1 MYAMS
6 INALFKKHPLALALQ
21 VPVVGF
27 CMLAAS
33 VVEARSELHPGM
45 ERTIG
50 QDHRQDDWVIGK
62 GAHLTSNG
70 ATLKQSRVSAG
81 KMTLNAGTYAQDIH
95 ASGGSQLTLSGT
107 TVVARSSSAFAI
119 NLQSSQ
125 ADIHGS
131 TITNHNG
138 VGIYAG
144 RSPLAEGGSTVNVF
158 NSTING
164 SNRGAFSAGLSEM
177 NFTGSEINGT
187 DADGVGILL
196 WGSTA
201 TATDSRIS
209 GGANGVVLSYEND
222 DLNTSTLIL
231 DRTSV
236 EGRNGAALLVE
247 GDDYGSTEADIHVR
261 NGSTLTGSNGTILEV
276 TGGSFANMNV
286 DGSTLF
292 GDVVVEEGSTAKLQ
306 LNNGSWLTGQLKNV
320 AELSVNNASHW
331 VLVGDSEVGDL
342 KMAGGSVHFGGADE
356 FYQLDVDSLSGE
368 GTFVMHTDFGSGQT
382 DLLNVN
388 GIAEGNHSL
397 LLAATGSELVTAEP
411 IRVVAT
417 QGGDAKFALV
427 GETVDVGAYSYGLK
441 QEDTDWYLDPNRRG
455 TSNSTKAVM
464 ALFNTSPTVL
474 YGEMTLLR
482 TRMGELR
489 FSQGNNEGFWMRGY
503 GNKYEVS
510 GNQDGGGYTQNQ
522 RGFTLGI
529 DTPLYG
535 GDGQW
540 VAGVM
545 AGHSTSD
552 IDLNRS
558 GGGKVDS
565 YYVGGYATWL
575 DDESGLYFDG
585 VVKLNRLHNEVN
597 VSMSDGKRA
606 KGNYTQNAV
615 GASVEVG
622 RHITL
627 DDDFFIEPYGQLNAA
642 ITQAQSYD
650 LDNGLHAKGDRSAS
664 VVGKAGV
671 TVGKNIQLDSGGVV
685 QPYLR
690 TALAHEFNHNNKV
703 TVNGERFNNDVF
715 GSRIEMAGGV
725 AMSVS
730 RNVKLHA
737 DVEHTRGKTV
747 DQPWGVNF
755 GVRYDF

>member
-1 MYAMS
+1 MS
-6 INALFKKHPLALALQ
+6 SIFNFKLNPLSLALKANAVSLVVLMSSVAEARVVTGPNETVRPGPAPDSFELRAGSGLTVEGATTKQIRAQSATLTINPGSKTQDITAFNSNVDINGAQITARATQPAALLMSGGALSLKNSTLTHSNGTGLVVSRPIGSDEGAIAAVFNSSITGTTRGVSVGGNSALALY
-21 VPVVGF
+21 
-27 CMLAAS
+27 
-33 VVEARSELHPGM
+33 
-45 ERTIG
+45 
-50 QDHRQDDWVIGK
+50 
-62 GAHLTSNG
+62 
-70 ATLKQSRVSAG
+70 QSDV
-81 KMTLNAGTYAQDIH
+81 AGT
-95 ASGGSQLTLSGT
+95 GE
-107 TVVARSSSAFAI
+107 
-119 NLQSSQ
+119 
-125 ADIHGS
+125 
-131 TITNHNG
+131 NG
-138 VGIYAG
+138 VGLYLFGQAIAIDSSITG
-144 RSPLAEGGSTVNVF
+144 ALNGVRMDMDRSPEVPA
-158 NSTING
+158 
-164 SNRGAFSAGLSEM
+164 A
-177 NFTGSEINGT
+177 
-187 DADGVGILL
+187 
-196 WGSTA
+196 
-201 TATDSRIS
+201 
-209 GGANGVVLSYEND
+209 
-222 DLNTSTLIL
+222 LIL
-231 DRTSV
+231 DGSYV
-236 EGRNGAALLVE
+236 EGKTGAAILVE
-247 GDDYGSTEADIHVR
+247 SSKAGTPANASIDVR
-261 NGSTLTGSNGTILEV
+261 NGSILRGGNGNILEV

-286 DGSTLF
+286 DSSELF

-356 FYQLDVDSLSGE
+356 FYQLDVDSLSGD
-368 GTFVMHTDFGSGQT
+368 GTFVMHTDFASGQT

-388 GIAEGNHSL
+388 GVAEGNHSL
-397 LLAATGSELVTAEP
+397 LLEATGSELVTAEP
-411 IRVVAT
+411 IRVVHT
-417 QGGDAKFALV
+417 EGGDAKFALV

-552 IDLNRS
+552 IDLDRS
-558 GGGKVDS
+558 GSGQVDS

-627 DDDFFIEPYGQLNAA
+627 DDDFFVEPYGQLSAT

-671 TVGKNIQLDSGGVV
+671 TVGKSIQLDSGGVL

-703 TVNGERFNNDVF
+703 TVNGETFNNDVF

>member
-1 MYAMS
+1 MS
-6 INALFKKHPLALALQ
+6 SIFNFKLNPLSFALKANAVSLVVLMSGIAEARVVTGPNETVRPGPPPDSFELKPGSGLTVEGATTKQIRAQSANLTVNPGSKTQDITAFNSNVNIDGAEITARATQPAAVFMSGGTLSLKNSTLTHTNGTGLVVSRPIGSDEGAIASVFNSSITGTTRGVSVGGNSALALYQ
-21 VPVVGF
+21 TDVAGTGENGVGLYLFGQAIAIDSSITGELNGVRMDMDRSPEVP
-27 CMLAAS
+27 AALILDGS
-33 VVEARSELHPGM
+33 YVEGKAGAAILVESSKAGTPANA
-45 ERTIG
+45 TI
-50 QDHRQDDWVIGK
+50 DVR
-62 GAHLTSNG
+62 NG
-70 ATLKQSRVSAG
+70 ATLK
-81 KMTLNAGTYAQDIH
+81 
-95 ASGGSQLTLSGT
+95 GG
-107 TVVARSSSAFAI
+107 
-119 NLQSSQ
+119 
-125 ADIHGS
+125 
-131 TITNHNG
+131 NG
-138 VGIYAG
+138 
-144 RSPLAEGGSTVNVF
+144 N
-158 NSTING
+158 
-164 SNRGAFSAGLSEM
+164 
-177 NFTGSEINGT
+177 
-187 DADGVGILL
+187 
-196 WGSTA
+196 
-201 TATDSRIS
+201 
-209 GGANGVVLSYEND
+209 
-222 DLNTSTLIL
+222 
-231 DRTSV
+231 
-236 EGRNGAALLVE
+236 
-247 GDDYGSTEADIHVR
+247 
-261 NGSTLTGSNGTILEV
+261 ILEV

-292 GDVVVEEGSTAKLQ
+292 GDVVVEEGSTATLQ

-331 VLVGDSEVGDL
+331 ALVGDSEVGDL
-342 KMAGGSVHFGGADE
+342 KMAGGSVHFGGPNE
-356 FYQLDVDSLSGE
+356 FYRMDVDSLSGD

-382 DLLNVN
+382 DLLAVN

-397 LLAATGSELVTAEP
+397 LLAATGSELATAEP
-411 IRVVAT
+411 IRVVST
-417 QGGDAKFALV
+417 EGGDAQFALV
-427 GETVDVGAYSYGLK
+427 GGSVDAGAYSYGLK

-558 GGGKVDS
+558 GGGTVDS

-597 VSMSDGKRA
+597 VSMSDGKKA

-622 RHITL
+622 RHIKL
-627 DDDFFIEPYGQLNAA
+627 DDGYFVEPYGQLNAA

-671 TVGKNIQLDSGGVV
+671 TVGKSIQLDSGGVL

-725 AMSVS
+725 AMSVTQ
-730 RNVKLHA
+730 NVKLHA
-737 DVEHTRGKTV
+737 DLEHTRGKTV

>member
-1 MYAMS
+1 MS
-6 INALFKKHPLALALQ
+6 SMFNFKLKPLSFALKANAVSLAVLMSSVAEARVVTGPNETVRPGPPPDSFELKPGSGLTVEGATTKQIRTQSANLTVNPGSKTQDITAFNSNVNIDGAEITARATQPAAVFMSGGTLSLKNSTLTHSNGVGLVVSRPIGSDEGAIASVFNSSITGTTRGVSVSGNSALALYQ
-21 VPVVGF
+21 TDV
-27 CMLAAS
+27 
-33 VVEARSELHPGM
+33 
-45 ERTIG
+45 
-50 QDHRQDDWVIGK
+50 
-62 GAHLTSNG
+62 
-70 ATLKQSRVSAG
+70 
-81 KMTLNAGTYAQDIH
+81 AGT
-95 ASGGSQLTLSGT
+95 GE
-107 TVVARSSSAFAI
+107 
-119 NLQSSQ
+119 
-125 ADIHGS
+125 
-131 TITNHNG
+131 NG
-138 VGIYAG
+138 VGLYLFGQAIAIDSSIIG
-144 RSPLAEGGSTVNVF
+144 ELNGVRLDMDRSPDVPA
-158 NSTING
+158 
-164 SNRGAFSAGLSEM
+164 A
-177 NFTGSEINGT
+177 
-187 DADGVGILL
+187 
-196 WGSTA
+196 
-201 TATDSRIS
+201 
-209 GGANGVVLSYEND
+209 
-222 DLNTSTLIL
+222 LIL
-231 DRTSV
+231 DGSYV
-236 EGRNGAALLVE
+236 EGKAGAAILVE
-247 GDDYGSTEADIHVR
+247 SSKAGTPANATIDVR
-261 NGSTLTGSNGTILEV
+261 NGSTLKGGNGNILEV

-331 VLVGDSEVGDL
+331 ALVGDSEVGDL
-342 KMAGGSVHFGGADE
+342 KMAGGSVHFGGPNE
-356 FYQLDVDSLSGE
+356 FYRLDVDSLSGE

-382 DLLNVN
+382 DLLAVN

-397 LLAATGSELVTAEP
+397 LLAATGSELATAEP
-411 IRVVAT
+411 IRVVST
-417 QGGDAKFALV
+417 EGGDAQFALV
-427 GETVDVGAYSYGLK
+427 GGTVDAGAYSYGLK

-522 RGFTLGI
+522 RGFTMGI

-558 GGGKVDS
+558 GGGTVDS
-565 YYVGGYATWL
+565 YYLGGYATWI

-597 VSMSDGKRA
+597 VSMSDGRKA

-622 RHITL
+622 RHIKL
-627 DDDFFIEPYGQLNAA
+627 DDGYFVEPYGQLNAA

-671 TVGKNIQLDSGGVV
+671 TVGKNIQLDSGGVL

-725 AMSVS
+725 AMSVTQ
-730 RNVKLHA
+730 NVKLHA
-737 DVEHTRGKTV
+737 DLEHTRGKTV

>member
-1 MYAMS
+1 MS
-6 INALFKKHPLALALQ
+6 INSRFKKHPLALALQ
-21 VPVVGF
+21 VPAVGF
-27 CMLAAS
+27 LMLGATFSHATTT
-33 VVEARSELHPGM
+33 LHPGM
-45 ERTIG
+45 ERTIESG
-50 QDHRQDDWVIGK
+50 ARIDDWVIGQ
-62 GAHLTSNG
+62 GAHLTAN
-70 ATLKQSRVSAG
+70 AAQLRQSRVTAG
-81 KMTLNAGTYAQDIH
+81 TLTLNAGTKAQDIY
-95 ASGGSQLTLSGT
+95 ASQGAQIYLNNATVEARGSAG
-107 TVVARSSSAFAI
+107 VAI
-119 NLQSSQ
+119 NLVGSQ
-125 ADIHGS
+125 ALIRGSTVINNNGVGLSAARNFLTEDGSAAAVFDSVIQGSTTGARATAFSELNFYGSDVIATDEDGVGVLLYGGSANAVGS
-131 TITNHNG
+131 TITGGENG
-138 VGIYAG
+138 V
-144 RSPLAEGGSTVNVF
+144 R
-158 NSTING
+158 
-164 SNRGAFSAGLSEM
+164 
-177 NFTGSEINGT
+177 
-187 DADGVGILL
+187 
-196 WGSTA
+196 
-201 TATDSRIS
+201 
-209 GGANGVVLSYEND
+209 LSYESA
-222 DLNTSTLIL
+222 DLNSSSLVL
-231 DRTSV
+231 DGSHV

-247 GDDYGSTEADIHVR
+247 GDAYGTTNADIEVV
-261 NGSTLTGSNGTILEV
+261 NGSTLKGGNGNILEV

-292 GDVVVEEGSTAKLQ
+292 GDVVVEEGSAAKLQ

-331 VLVGDSEVGDL
+331 ALVGDSEVGDL
-342 KMAGGSVHFGGADE
+342 KMAGGSVHFGGPNE
-356 FYQLDVDSLSGE
+356 FYRLDVDSLSGD

-382 DLLNVN
+382 DLLAVN

-397 LLAATGSELVTAEP
+397 LLEATGSELVTAEP
-411 IRVVAT
+411 IRVVST
-417 QGGDAKFALV
+417 EGGDAQFALV

-552 IDLNRS
+552 IDLDRS
-558 GGGKVDS
+558 GSGQVDS

-597 VSMSDGKRA
+597 VSMSDGKKA

-627 DDDFFIEPYGQLNAA
+627 DDDFFVEPYGQLSAT

-671 TVGKNIQLDSGGVV
+671 TVGKSIQLDSGGVL

>member
-1 MYAMS
+1 MS
-6 INALFKKHPLALALQ
+6 SMFNFKLKPLSFALKANAVSLAVLMSSVAEARVVTGPNETVRPGPPPDSFELKPGSGLTVEGATTKQIRTQSANLTVNPGSKTQDITAFNSNVNIDGAEITARATQPAAVFMSGGTLSLKNSTLTHSNGVGLVVSRPIGSDEGAIASVFNSSITGTTRGVSVSGNSALALYQ
-21 VPVVGF
+21 TDV
-27 CMLAAS
+27 
-33 VVEARSELHPGM
+33 
-45 ERTIG
+45 
-50 QDHRQDDWVIGK
+50 
-62 GAHLTSNG
+62 
-70 ATLKQSRVSAG
+70 
-81 KMTLNAGTYAQDIH
+81 AGT
-95 ASGGSQLTLSGT
+95 GE
-107 TVVARSSSAFAI
+107 
-119 NLQSSQ
+119 
-125 ADIHGS
+125 
-131 TITNHNG
+131 NG
-138 VGIYAG
+138 VGLYLFGQAIAIDSSITG
-144 RSPLAEGGSTVNVF
+144 ELNGVRLDMDRSPDVPA
-158 NSTING
+158 
-164 SNRGAFSAGLSEM
+164 A
-177 NFTGSEINGT
+177 
-187 DADGVGILL
+187 
-196 WGSTA
+196 
-201 TATDSRIS
+201 
-209 GGANGVVLSYEND
+209 
-222 DLNTSTLIL
+222 LIL
-231 DRTSV
+231 DGSYV
-236 EGRNGAALLVE
+236 EGKAGAAILVE
-247 GDDYGSTEADIHVR
+247 SSKAGTPANATIDVR
-261 NGSTLTGSNGTILEV
+261 NGSTLKGGNGNILEV

-331 VLVGDSEVGDL
+331 ALVGDSEVGDL
-342 KMAGGSVHFGGADE
+342 KMAGGSVHFGGPNE
-356 FYQLDVDSLSGE
+356 FYRLDVDSLSGE

-382 DLLNVN
+382 DLLAVN

-397 LLAATGSELVTAEP
+397 LLAATGSELATAEP
-411 IRVVAT
+411 IRVVST
-417 QGGDAKFALV
+417 EGGDAQFALV
-427 GETVDVGAYSYGLK
+427 GGTVDAGAYSYGLK

-522 RGFTLGI
+522 RGFTMGI

-558 GGGKVDS
+558 GGGTVDS
-565 YYVGGYATWL
+565 YYLGGYATWI

-597 VSMSDGKRA
+597 VSMSDGRKA

-622 RHITL
+622 RHIKL
-627 DDDFFIEPYGQLNAA
+627 DDGYFVEPYGQLNAA

-671 TVGKNIQLDSGGVV
+671 TVGKNIQLDSGGVL

-725 AMSVS
+725 AMSVTQ
-730 RNVKLHA
+730 NVKLHA
-737 DVEHTRGKTV
+737 DLEHTRGKTV

>member
-1 MYAMS
+1 MS
-6 INALFKKHPLALALQ
+6 INARFKKHPLALALQ
-21 VPVVGF
+21 VPAVGF
-27 CMLAAS
+27 LMLGATFSHATTT
-33 VVEARSELHPGM
+33 LHPGM
-45 ERTIG
+45 ERTIESG
-50 QDHRQDDWVIGK
+50 ARIDDWFIGQ
-62 GAHLTSNG
+62 GAHLTAN
-70 ATLKQSRVSAG
+70 AAQLRQSRVTAG
-81 KMTLNAGTYAQDIH
+81 TLTLNAGTKAQDIY
-95 ASGGSQLTLSGT
+95 ASQGAQIYLNNATVEARGSAG
-107 TVVARSSSAFAI
+107 VAI
-119 NLQSSQ
+119 NLVGSQ
-125 ADIHGS
+125 ALIRGSTVINNNGVGLSAARNFLSEDGSTAAVFDSVIQGSTTGARATAFSELNFYGSDVIATDEDGVGVLLYGGSANAVGS
-131 TITNHNG
+131 TITGGENG
-138 VGIYAG
+138 V
-144 RSPLAEGGSTVNVF
+144 R
-158 NSTING
+158 
-164 SNRGAFSAGLSEM
+164 
-177 NFTGSEINGT
+177 
-187 DADGVGILL
+187 
-196 WGSTA
+196 
-201 TATDSRIS
+201 
-209 GGANGVVLSYEND
+209 LSYESADFNS
-222 DLNTSTLIL
+222 STLVL
-231 DRTSV
+231 DGSHV

-247 GDDYGSTEADIHVR
+247 GDAYGTTNADIQVV
-261 NGSTLTGSNGTILEV
+261 NGSTLKGGNGNLLEV

-306 LNNGSWLTGQLKNV
+306 LHNGSWLTGQLKNV

-331 VLVGDSEVGDL
+331 ALVGDSEVGDL
-342 KMAGGSVHFGGADE
+342 KMAGGSVHFGGPNE
-356 FYQLDVDSLSGE
+356 FYRLDVDSLSGD

-382 DLLNVN
+382 DLLAVN

-397 LLAATGSELVTAEP
+397 LLAATGSELATAEP
-411 IRVVAT
+411 IRVVST
-417 QGGDAKFALV
+417 EGGDAQFALV
-427 GETVDVGAYSYGLK
+427 GGTVDAGAYSYGLK

-522 RGFTLGI
+522 RGFTLGV

-558 GGGKVDS
+558 GGGTVDS

-597 VSMSDGKRA
+597 VSMSDGKKA

-622 RHITL
+622 RHIKL
-627 DDDFFIEPYGQLNAA
+627 DDGYFVEPYGQLNAA

-671 TVGKNIQLDSGGVV
+671 TVGKSIQLDSGGVL

-730 RNVKLHA
+730 QNVKLHA
-737 DVEHTRGKTV
+737 DLEHTRGKTV

>member
-1 MYAMS
+1 MS
-6 INALFKKHPLALALQ
+6 SMFNFKLKPLSFALKANAVSLAVLMSSVAEARVVTGPNETVRPGPPPDSFELKPGSGLTVEGATTKQIRTQSANLTVNPGSKTQDITAFNSNVNIDGAEITARATQPAAVFMSGGTLSLKNSTLTHSNGVGLVVSRPIGSDEGAIASVFNSSITGTTRGVSVGGNSALALYQ
-21 VPVVGF
+21 TDVAGTGENGVGLYLFGQAIAIDSSITGELNGVRLDMDRSPDVP
-27 CMLAAS
+27 AALILDGS
-33 VVEARSELHPGM
+33 YVEGKAGAAILVESSKAGTPANA
-45 ERTIG
+45 TI
-50 QDHRQDDWVIGK
+50 DVR
-62 GAHLTSNG
+62 NG
-70 ATLKQSRVSAG
+70 ATLK
-81 KMTLNAGTYAQDIH
+81 
-95 ASGGSQLTLSGT
+95 GG
-107 TVVARSSSAFAI
+107 
-119 NLQSSQ
+119 
-125 ADIHGS
+125 
-131 TITNHNG
+131 NG
-138 VGIYAG
+138 
-144 RSPLAEGGSTVNVF
+144 N
-158 NSTING
+158 
-164 SNRGAFSAGLSEM
+164 
-177 NFTGSEINGT
+177 
-187 DADGVGILL
+187 
-196 WGSTA
+196 
-201 TATDSRIS
+201 
-209 GGANGVVLSYEND
+209 
-222 DLNTSTLIL
+222 
-231 DRTSV
+231 
-236 EGRNGAALLVE
+236 
-247 GDDYGSTEADIHVR
+247 
-261 NGSTLTGSNGTILEV
+261 ILEV

-331 VLVGDSEVGDL
+331 ALVGDSEVGDL
-342 KMAGGSVHFGGADE
+342 KMAGGSVHFGGPNE
-356 FYQLDVDSLSGE
+356 FYRLDVDSLSGE

-382 DLLNVN
+382 DLLAVN

-397 LLAATGSELVTAEP
+397 LLAATGSELATAEP
-411 IRVVAT
+411 IRVVST
-417 QGGDAKFALV
+417 EGGDAQFALV
-427 GETVDVGAYSYGLK
+427 GGTVDAGAYSYGLK

-558 GGGKVDS
+558 GGGTVDS

-597 VSMSDGKRA
+597 VSMSDGKKA

-622 RHITL
+622 RHIKL
-627 DDDFFIEPYGQLNAA
+627 DDGYFVEPYGQLNAA

-671 TVGKNIQLDSGGVV
+671 TVGKNIQLDSGGVL

-725 AMSVS
+725 AMSVTQ
-730 RNVKLHA
+730 NVKLHA
-737 DVEHTRGKTV
+737 DLEHTRGKTV

>member
-1 MYAMS
+1 MS
-6 INALFKKHPLALALQ
+6 SMFNFKLKPLSFALKANAVSLAVLMSSVAEARVVTGPNETVRPGPPPDSFELKPGSGLTVEGATTKQIRTQSANLTVNPGSKTQDITAFNSNVNIDGAEITARATQPAAVFMSGGTLSLKNSTLTHSNGVGLVVSRPIGSDEGAIASVFNSSITGTTRGVSVSGNSALALYQ
-21 VPVVGF
+21 TDV
-27 CMLAAS
+27 
-33 VVEARSELHPGM
+33 
-45 ERTIG
+45 
-50 QDHRQDDWVIGK
+50 
-62 GAHLTSNG
+62 
-70 ATLKQSRVSAG
+70 
-81 KMTLNAGTYAQDIH
+81 AGT
-95 ASGGSQLTLSGT
+95 GE
-107 TVVARSSSAFAI
+107 
-119 NLQSSQ
+119 
-125 ADIHGS
+125 
-131 TITNHNG
+131 NG
-138 VGIYAG
+138 VGLYLFGQAIAIDSSITG
-144 RSPLAEGGSTVNVF
+144 ELNGVRLDMDRSPDVPA
-158 NSTING
+158 
-164 SNRGAFSAGLSEM
+164 A
-177 NFTGSEINGT
+177 
-187 DADGVGILL
+187 
-196 WGSTA
+196 
-201 TATDSRIS
+201 
-209 GGANGVVLSYEND
+209 
-222 DLNTSTLIL
+222 LIL
-231 DRTSV
+231 DGSYV
-236 EGRNGAALLVE
+236 EGKAGAAILVE
-247 GDDYGSTEADIHVR
+247 SSKAGTPANATIDVR
-261 NGSTLTGSNGTILEV
+261 NGSTLKGGNGNILEV

-331 VLVGDSEVGDL
+331 ALVGDSEVGDL
-342 KMAGGSVHFGGADE
+342 KMAGGSVHFGGPNE
-356 FYQLDVDSLSGE
+356 FYRLDVDSLSGE

-382 DLLNVN
+382 DLLAVN

-397 LLAATGSELVTAEP
+397 LLAATGSELATAEP
-411 IRVVAT
+411 IRVVST
-417 QGGDAKFALV
+417 EGGDAQFALV
-427 GETVDVGAYSYGLK
+427 GGTVDAGAYSYGLK

-558 GGGKVDS
+558 GGGTVDS
-565 YYVGGYATWL
+565 YYLGGYATWI

-597 VSMSDGKRA
+597 VSMSDGRKA

-622 RHITL
+622 RHIKL
-627 DDDFFIEPYGQLNAA
+627 DDGYFVEPYGQLNAA

-671 TVGKNIQLDSGGVV
+671 TVGKNIQLDSGGVL

-725 AMSVS
+725 AMSVTQ
-730 RNVKLHA
+730 NVKLHA
-737 DVEHTRGKTV
+737 DLEHTRGKTV

>member
-1 MYAMS
+1 MTNDS
-6 INALFKKHPLALALQ
+6 FFKKHPLALAIQ
-21 VPVVGF
+21 IPAFGF
-27 CMLAAS
+27 LMLGAS
-33 VVEARSELHPGM
+33 VAHATINLVGGET
-45 ERTIG
+45 RTIAPG
-50 QDHRQDDWVIGK
+50 YHKDSWFIK
-62 GAHLTSNG
+62 EKSHLISNG
-70 ATLKQSRVSAG
+70 ATLLQSQLVGSR
-81 KMTLNAGTYAQDIH
+81 MTLNEGTKAQDIQ
-95 ASGGSQLTLSGT
+95 ASAGSKVTLNGT
-107 TVVARSSSAFAI
+107 TVEARNASAFAI
-119 NLQSSQ
+119 HLTNSD
-125 ADIHGS
+125 ADI
-131 TITNHNG
+131 TNSSVTSKNG
-138 VGIYAG
+138 VGISAG
-144 RSPLAEGGSTVNVF
+144 RNFLTSDGSTVNVF
-158 NSTING
+158 GSTITG
-164 SNRGAFSAGLSEM
+164 SSMGAIATAFSQL
-177 NFTGSEINGT
+177 NFFDS
-187 DADGVGILL
+187 DV
-196 WGSTA
+196 TA
-201 TATDSRIS
+201 TSESGIGIRLVGGDATAIGSRIVGGENGVRLQAESVDLNSSTLVLDNSSVEGKTGAALVVAGRAS
-209 GGANGVVLSYEND
+209 GGA
-222 DLNTSTLIL
+222 I
-231 DRTSV
+231 
-236 EGRNGAALLVE
+236 
-247 GDDYGSTEADIHVR
+247 ADIQVL
-261 NGSTLTGSNGTILEV
+261 NGSTLTGGNGNILEL

-331 VLVGDSEVGDL
+331 ALVGDSEVGDL
-342 KMAGGSVHFGGADE
+342 KMAGGSVHFGGPNE
-356 FYQLDVDSLSGE
+356 FYRLDVDSLSGD

-382 DLLNVN
+382 DLLAVN

-397 LLAATGSELVTAEP
+397 LLAATGSELATAEP
-411 IRVVAT
+411 IRVVST
-417 QGGDAKFALV
+417 EGGDAQFALV
-427 GETVDVGAYSYGLK
+427 GGTVDAGAYSYGLK

-558 GGGKVDS
+558 GGGTVDS

-597 VSMSDGKRA
+597 VSMSDGKKA

-622 RHITL
+622 RHIKL
-627 DDDFFIEPYGQLNAA
+627 DDGYFVEPYGQLNAA

-671 TVGKNIQLDSGGVV
+671 TVGKSIQLDSGGVL

-725 AMSVS
+725 AMSVTQ
-730 RNVKLHA
+730 NVKLHA
-737 DVEHTRGKTV
+737 DLEHTRGKTV